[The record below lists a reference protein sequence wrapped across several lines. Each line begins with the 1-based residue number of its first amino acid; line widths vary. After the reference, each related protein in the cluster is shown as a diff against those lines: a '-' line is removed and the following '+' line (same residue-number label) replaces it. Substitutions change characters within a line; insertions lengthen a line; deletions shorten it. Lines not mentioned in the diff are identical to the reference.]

1 MQNKGNHVQSAKQG
15 SKRKWLRQG
24 ERIIVQRV
32 KGSDKMNTTKKIGLT
47 GIMGAG
53 KSSVIKILHTLAIP
67 VLDCDA
73 INRELIQKGE
83 RGYRAIVKAFGTSI
97 LTVNGDLDSQKMSD
111 VIFTSKREKEKLEA
125 ILHPM
130 IQEEIRKR
138 CEACSEALIVVE
150 VPLLFEV
157 HWESYF
163 DEVWVVTCEQE
174 RLLQRLETYRHISRE
189 EALRR
194 LSHQMGQAE
203 KCAKADVVLHND
215 EGIAELQTQIELQI
229 QRLRK
234 DG

>member
-1 MQNKGNHVQSAKQG
+1 
-15 SKRKWLRQG
+15 
-24 ERIIVQRV
+24 
-32 KGSDKMNTTKKIGLT
+32 MNTTKRIGLT

-53 KSSVIKILHTLAIP
+53 KSSVIKILHTLNIP

-73 INRELIQKGE
+73 INRELIQKDE
-83 RGYRAIVKAFGTSI
+83 RGYQAIVDAFGKSI
-97 LTVNGDLDSQKMSD
+97 LKGNEELDAKKMSD
-111 VIFTSKREKEKLEA
+111 VIFTSKQEKEKLEA

-130 IQEEIRKR
+130 IQEEIMKR
-138 CEACSEALIVVE
+138 CDACSEPLIVVE

-157 HWESYF
+157 HWETYF

-174 RLLQRLETYRHISRE
+174 RLLQRLETYRHIPRA

-194 LSHQMGQAE
+194 LAQQMGQEE

-215 EGIAELQTQIELQI
+215 DDLAQLQSQIEVQI
-229 QRLRK
+229 QRLRE